1 MLIQGQVFSVCLPRA
16 GHVVESSAIFVGCEA
31 QKKKRR
37 SFLSLFSLFSLSACV
52 RTSAGITAATQVGWC
67 GDDDNEVNEL
77 LTCGG
82 PKQSTKGPPA
92 SGSTCKTSIQCV
104 KTWLSQKIELFAV
117 IMTLFLF
124 LET

>member
-1 MLIQGQVFSVCLPRA
+1 MRELLLDRN
-16 GHVVESSAIFVGCEA
+16 
-31 QKKKRR
+31 R
-37 SFLSLFSLFSLSACV
+37 SPHERLHPVQLLCLSLFSLFSLSACV
-52 RTSAGITAATQVGWC
+52 RISAGITAATQVGWC

>member
-1 MLIQGQVFSVCLPRA
+1 M
-16 GHVVESSAIFVGCEA
+16 SSNHLFLLDA
-31 QKKKRR
+31 KLKKR
-37 SFLSLFSLFSLSACV
+37 SAVLFSLFSLFSLSACV
-52 RTSAGITAATQVGWC
+52 RISAGITAATQVGWC